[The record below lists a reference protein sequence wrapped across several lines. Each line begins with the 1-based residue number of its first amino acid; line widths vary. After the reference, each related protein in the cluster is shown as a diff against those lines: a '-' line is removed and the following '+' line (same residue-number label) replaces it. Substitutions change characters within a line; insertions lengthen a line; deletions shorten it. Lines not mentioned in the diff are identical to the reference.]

1 MNELIAM
8 IARQITIARA
18 DQFAVLRDTP
28 HPLPL
33 TGEEGP
39 DGWITVT
46 TTPISGGA
54 IDDALWSVAQL
65 VEYAANTDPASL
77 TKFKRARNANIAK
90 VNELVQQMRSQH
102 LDAVRLQKICE
113 SQCQVLGQATAKQY
127 PTPPRVLVR
136 IAAAALLLLEL
147 EQ

>member
-1 MNELIAM
+1 MNELIAV
-8 IARQITIARA
+8 IARQITIAHA

-39 DGWITVT
+39 DGWIAVT
-46 TTPISGGA
+46 AALVSGGA

-65 VEYAANTDPASL
+65 VERALNTDPASL
-77 TKFKRARNANIAK
+77 TKFRQTRNTNIAK
-90 VNELVQQMRSQH
+90 VSELVQQMRSQH

-113 SQCQVLGQATAKQY
+113 LQCQVLSGSH
-127 PTPPRVLVR
+127 TPPERVLVR

-147 EQ
+147 QQR